1 MAYRSEEE
9 SLKQRQTQLQ
19 SELEQVRAAREKVE
33 AFLRRVRVASPCT
46 ASWDKMVGDDRV
58 RFCGDCK
65 KNVYNLSAMTSA
77 EAKSFIEGVE
87 QAPCVRFFQRA
98 DGTMLTS
105 DCPVGATKKKR
116 RLGLIG
122 GASAALLTAGGALMA
137 VAGIRSRQGGMQQH
151 TMMGEIV
158 APEAMQGA
166 VYMPPEP
173 SGPIPEQAP
182 PKALEPQAQPPQP
195 VVPK

>member
-9 SLKQRQTQLQ
+9 SLKQRREQLQ
-19 SELEQVRAAREKVE
+19 SELEQVRAAREAEE

-46 ASWDKMVGDDRV
+46 ASWDKMAGDDRV

-77 EAKSFIEGVE
+77 EAKSFVEGVE
-87 QAPCVRFFQRA
+87 ETPCVRFYQRA

-116 RLGLIG
+116 RLALIG

-137 VAGIRSRQGGMQQH
+137 MASTRTRQGELEH
-151 TMMGEIV
+151 TMGKIEATPMAVTGSVFV
-158 APEAMQGA
+158 APEA
-166 VYMPPEP
+166 PTP
-173 SGPIPEQAP
+173 
-182 PKALEPQAQPPQP
+182 P
-195 VVPK
+195 VVPPVVEVPKGTAPRGTAVPK